1 MNRTVENE
9 LSLNAFLSESMV
21 RQGEK
26 PAIRFL
32 QKGREYE
39 LSFLKLYEKSQALA
53 GWMTQ
58 NIRPHT
64 PIGILGDNCAEWLI
78 VFFAALFSGNTAV
91 LLDKTARG
99 EALTTE
105 AELSGAS
112 VFFIEEAYRELLD
125 DAATHADIYLFE
137 DISDYMETE
146 EKPLPETDDEAPAIV
161 FFSSGTTGRQK
172 AIMLCRRQL
181 AARFAINRGSWP
193 FPEENLLV
201 LPLYHAYGMNVTSAT
216 LLQGK
221 CLYLS
226 KSQKYFLRDIKAR
239 KPVMRSMVPSQAE
252 MLLDDLEKEGE
263 KSSLTH
269 IMLASARVDESLK
282 LRMRSH
288 GITHIAHYGSSESCM
303 VSVGEEREIASGFAG
318 RILEGNE
325 IQLRDSDASGDGEI
339 FIRTPGRF
347 SAYLK
352 DDEETAKVLSGDWI
366 RTGDIGRIDAD
377 GRLFITGRVKNV
389 IVLPNGEKISPELLE
404 ERLLALPGVL
414 ECMVYAKN
422 GRLTAELYT
431 KENERDGISSGIRK
445 INEGLSLY
453 KQITETVFRD
463 EPFEKTTL
471 GKKKR

>member
-1 MNRTVENE
+1 MNRTAKNE
-9 LSLNAFLSESMV
+9 ISLNAFLSESMA

-39 LSFLKLYEKSQALA
+39 LTFSELYEKSQALA

-58 NIRPHT
+58 NIPPRT
-64 PIGILGDNCAEWLI
+64 AIGILGDNCAEWI
-78 VFFAALFSGNTAV
+78 MVFFAALFSGNTAV

-112 VFFIEEAYRELLD
+112 VFFIGKEYRGLLD
-125 DAATHADIYLFE
+125 DVACHADIFLFE
-137 DISDYMETE
+137 DISGYMETE
-146 EKPLPETDDEAPAIV
+146 ENPVPEIDDEDPAVV

-172 AIMLCRRQL
+172 AVMLCRRQL
-181 AARFAINRGSWP
+181 TARFAINRSSWP

-201 LPLYHAYGMNVTSAT
+201 LPLYHAYGMNVASAT
-216 LLQGK
+216 ILQGK
-221 CLYLS
+221 CLYLC

-239 KPVMRSMVPSQAE
+239 KPVMLSLVPSQAE
-252 MLLDDLEKEGE
+252 MLLDHLEKEDE

-282 LRMRSH
+282 LRMRRH

-303 VSVGEEREIASGFAG
+303 VSVGEEREIVSGFAG
-318 RILEGNE
+318 RILEGCE

-352 DDEETAKVLSGDWI
+352 DDEETARVLTGDWI
-366 RTGDIGRIDAD
+366 RTGDIGRIDAS

-389 IVLPNGEKISPELLE
+389 IILPNGEKVSPELLE
-404 ERLLALPGVL
+404 EKLQKIPGV
-414 ECMVYAKN
+414 EESMVYEKN
-422 GRLTAELYT
+422 GRLAAELYAGD
-431 KENERDGISSGIRK
+431 NERDDIGQGIRR

-453 KQITETVFRD
+453 QQIVEVIFRD